1 MVGLVTNF
9 TRPIWNVKLT
19 ERTVYSRSREMS
31 MEIWGTIIERSRVN
45 VEQIVRVAAHRQSRR
60 FANEAGNCHSLIVL
74 FYTSK

>member
-1 MVGLVTNF
+1 
-9 TRPIWNVKLT
+9 
-19 ERTVYSRSREMS
+19 MS